1 MAEPKINGIMRIVD
15 GSTDLRTLKEMNSL
29 LTTINNYIS
38 GQAEYC
44 LTSGGK
50 MVNTG
55 STDNLFTTSQGGGKG
70 HTHTLNSH
78 THNIPYTAVAVWKR
92 TA

>member
-1 MAEPKINGIMRIVD
+1 MI
-15 GSTDLRTLKEMNSL
+15 
-29 LTTINNYIS
+29 
-38 GQAEYC
+38 
-44 LTSGGK
+44 
-50 MVNTG
+50 NTG
-55 STDNLFTTSQGGGKG
+55 STDHLFTTSQGGGKG